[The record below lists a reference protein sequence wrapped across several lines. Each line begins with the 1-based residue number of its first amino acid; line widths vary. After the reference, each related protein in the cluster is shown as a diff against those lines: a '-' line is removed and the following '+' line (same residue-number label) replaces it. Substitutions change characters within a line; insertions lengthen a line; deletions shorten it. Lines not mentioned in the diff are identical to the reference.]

1 MEIEPA
7 SSPQRARELYWRQLT
22 QLKTESIYI
31 RLYRDDRA
39 KWVTRL
45 GILKAVA
52 SSGGIAAWV
61 IWKEYAFVW
70 ASIIAASQVAD
81 ALKEV
86 FPFSRQHKA
95 ASEHMLAL
103 DRLLID
109 SQLEWENV
117 FSGHYPNDEIMN
129 RRHKLMMLQ
138 HEAERRNFPDGLPS
152 RNEALWITAQQEAR
166 VYLTSTYGA
175 EAQ

>member
-1 MEIEPA
+1 MQADSAP
-7 SSPQRARELYWRQLT
+7 STQRARELYWRQLT
-22 QLKTESIYI
+22 QLKTDSVYL

-70 ASIIAASQVAD
+70 AAIIAASQVAD

-95 ASEHMLAL
+95 ASEHMLTL

-109 SQLEWENV
+109 AQLEWENV
-117 FSGHYPNDEIMN
+117 FSGHYPDDEIMN
-129 RRHKLMMLQ
+129 RRHKLMTLQ
-138 HEAERRNFPDGLPS
+138 HEAERRNFS
-152 RNEALWITAQQEAR
+152 RWFSSSKRSAVDKGSAGSESAF
-166 VYLTSTYGA
+166 
-175 EAQ
+175 